1 MTWLFR
7 RLLDLWARY
16 QVRPE
21 DVVARLRER
30 TNPVCYVLEGR
41 SFADLAVLQSA
52 CARLKLARPRKRLPA
67 AAASCARFSI

>member
-1 MTWLFR
+1 
-7 RLLDLWARY
+7 LWVRY

-21 DVVARLRER
+21 DVVERLRER

-52 CARLKLARPRKRLPA
+52 CVRLKLARPPQTPA
-67 AAASCARFSI
+67 RRGARAALRFFT